1 MRKRI
6 AVSFLIGFVII
17 VAIIALNLWLFP
29 ILFKT
34 SYLGWYLKNGVLIG
48 FVTTITSLV
57 WGDINRQS
65 GLISSHPLDYLG
77 SCLQVAGLPLIVLG
91 AHTRKNKVPGA
102 SGSLFD
108 ILLMIPMLLI
118 LLLLIF
124 GWLLVI
130 VPLQYFVYLIAGAP
144 ARVFSKSDRRV
155 TANIKSGQVD
165 WKEVG
170 PSDEVPTGWWD
181 ASVSSKPVAVT
192 NLFVAMLLFGLRL
205 ALG

>member
-1 MRKRI
+1 
-6 AVSFLIGFVII
+6 
-17 VAIIALNLWLFP
+17 
-29 ILFKT
+29 
-34 SYLGWYLKNGVLIG
+34 
-48 FVTTITSLV
+48 V